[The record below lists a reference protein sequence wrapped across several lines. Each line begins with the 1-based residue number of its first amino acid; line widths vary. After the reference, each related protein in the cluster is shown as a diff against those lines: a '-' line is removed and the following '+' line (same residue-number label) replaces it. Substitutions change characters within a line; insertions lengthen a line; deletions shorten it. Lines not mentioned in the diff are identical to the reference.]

1 MSFLKDIKN
10 QSQASREIMF
20 ALSVVITVSLIGVVW
35 FNSFQEN
42 IYVMLNPDKETEQK
56 FFAGGADKFAYLYDK
71 QKTDLPSLFSSIGQ
85 TGKDLKAAFL
95 NVLNL
100 KNNDIEISPSVSPQ
114 PQGESLN
121 NRTYLLPLA
130 GDKNKK

>member
-56 FFAGGADKFAYLYDK
+56 FFAGGSEKFAYLYDK

-85 TGKDLKAAFL
+85 TGKNLKAAFL
-95 NVLNL
+95 NVLNM

-114 PQGESLN
+114 SQGESLN
-121 NRTYLLPLA
+121 NRTYLLPLS
-130 GDKNKK
+130 GNKNQK